1 MASKVA
7 ALVRNFLQTEGDA
20 LYLVAGEKIFIT
32 RGTSRN
38 VAGREVVSEASFR
51 AVVDELVPGVPP
63 ETLAQKRSRLPYVA
77 GTGLPPVEIHFALLG
92 GAPAMMIVRPGR
104 GPGGEAP
111 RTPVPEVRPAE
122 ALATAAGEADA
133 PAAASPVALPAP
145 PHGAGPFAVG
155 PLLALARGRGAS
167 DVFLSPDAAPI
178 LRVHGSLVA
187 AGSAPLHGLD
197 VETFLSS
204 RAPARAA
211 RSLAGTGSARFVL
224 ETGESG
230 RCLFRAARSRN
241 GTSLAVRLLPSE
253 APRLEALG
261 LPDAVSKLAGIGP
274 GLVLVAG
281 PPGSGRTTTL
291 AALALRA
298 AEGRGE
304 RVVTVED
311 PVEVQVDAGKGALSA
326 REVGVDVPSMR
337 AGLRAALTDDADVV
351 LAGEV
356 SDAASAAL
364 LVELA
369 ASGRL
374 VLAPAPAPSL
384 ALALQWLDARL
395 PEGSRTEL
403 RALLA
408 ATFRGGVA
416 LALCR
421 GRRGGRVPA
430 AETLYPG
437 SLVSGLLLGGGLAR
451 LAEELRD
458 APGYVPLN
466 ESLASLVGAGLVD
479 AREALVRSLDR
490 PALLARLREG
500 GAALPP
506 ELAGAPGGGPP
517 GP

>member
-32 RGTSRN
+32 RGTARN

-92 GAPAMMIVRPGR
+92 GAPAMMIVRPGH

-111 RTPVPEVRPAE
+111 RTPVPESRPAE
-122 ALATAAGEADA
+122 ALAAAAGEADM
-133 PAAASPVALPAP
+133 PPAASPAP
-145 PHGAGPFAVG
+145 PPGAGPFAVG
-155 PLLALARGRGAS
+155 TLLALARGRGAS
-167 DVFLSPDAAPI
+167 DVFLSPEAGP
-178 LRVHGSLVA
+178 LFRVPGNLVA
-187 AGSAPLHGLD
+187 AGSAPPQGVD
-197 VETFLSS
+197 VETFLAA

-224 ETGESG
+224 ETGEAG
-230 RCLFRAARSRN
+230 RCLFRAARSRS
-241 GTSLAVRLLPSE
+241 GTSLAVRLLAPE
-253 APRLEALG
+253 PPRLEALG

-291 AALALRA
+291 AALATRA
-298 AEGRGE
+298 AQGRGE

-311 PVEVQVDAGKGALSA
+311 PVEVPVNAGNGSVSA
-326 REVGVDVPSMR
+326 REVGLDVPSMR
-337 AGLRAALTDDADVV
+337 AGLRAALTEDADVV
-351 LAGEV
+351 LAGEI

-364 LVELA
+364 LVEIA

-374 VLAPAPAPSL
+374 VLAPVPAPSL

-395 PEGSRTEL
+395 PEGRRTEL

-421 GRRGGRVPA
+421 GRRGGRLPA
-430 AETLYPG
+430 VELLYPG
-437 SLVSGLLLGGGLAR
+437 SLVSGLILGGGLAA
-451 LAEELRD
+451 LADELRD
-458 APGYVPLN
+458 APGYVSLN
-466 ESLASLVGAGLVD
+466 ESLAALVGAGLVD

-506 ELAGAPGGGPP
+506 ELAGATGSGAPEP
-517 GP
+517 